1 MDLDQRGI
9 IDRLIVALDLKTQV
23 ELAAVLEIR
32 PQSII
37 SAISRGEIPEAW
49 LYRVAY
55 LTGRSV
61 DWLETGKGPAWH
73 GNAMAEAMAPSYGG
87 GKGRSAPLRRV
98 LEAWEEL
105 DSEEQA
111 TVERCAEALRI
122 GDRDVREHLIAQLKL
137 IEETV
142 QMRRAKR
149 ARRRQ
154 HSAP

>member
-1 MDLDQRGI
+1 MDSEPRGI
-9 IDRLIVALDLKTQV
+9 IERLLDALDLKTQAQ
-23 ELAAVLEIR
+23 LAASLEIK

-37 SAISRGEIPEAW
+37 SAMSRGEIPEAW

-55 LTGRSV
+55 LTGKNV
-61 DWLETGKGPAWH
+61 EWLRTGKGSVKH
-73 GNAMAEAMAPSYGG
+73 GNVTAEATSPVYGD
-87 GKGRSAPLRRV
+87 GRGHSAPLRRI

-105 DSEEQA
+105 DSEERV
-111 TVERCAEALRI
+111 TVERCTEALRI
-122 GDRDVREHLIAQLKL
+122 GDRDIREHLITQLKL

-149 ARRRQ
+149 ARRRP

>member
-1 MDLDQRGI
+1 MDSEPRGI
-9 IDRLIVALDLKTQV
+9 IERLIVALDLKTQAQ
-23 ELAAVLEIR
+23 LAASLEIR

-37 SAISRGEIPEAW
+37 SAMSRGEIPEAW

-55 LTGRSV
+55 LTGRNV
-61 DWLETGKGPAWH
+61 DWLRTGKGPVWH
-73 GNAMAEAMAPSYGG
+73 GNVIAEATAPSWGS
-87 GKGRSAPLRRV
+87 GRGHSAPLRRV

-105 DSEEQA
+105 DSEEQTA
-111 TVERCAEALRI
+111 VERCAEALRV
-122 GDRDVREHLIAQLKL
+122 GDRDIREHLIAQLKL

-149 ARRRQ
+149 ARRRP